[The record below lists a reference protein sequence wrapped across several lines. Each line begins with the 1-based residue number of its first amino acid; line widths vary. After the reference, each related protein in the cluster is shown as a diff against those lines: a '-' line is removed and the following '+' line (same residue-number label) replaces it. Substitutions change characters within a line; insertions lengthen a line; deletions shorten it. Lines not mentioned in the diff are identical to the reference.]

1 MTSPPRSWARTHRLA
16 SRATAEKAGCCCWS
30 LWEEKGRGSEAQAL
44 GPKDRLSFF
53 FDLYKI
59 PFPLT
64 SGSRA
69 TFLFFC
75 LFHYSGLHGHKET
88 VSLYSK
94 IQFPCFFSESS

>member
-30 LWEEKGRGSEAQAL
+30 LWEERVEAVRHRHL
-44 GPKDRLSFF
+44 GPRTDFLFF

-59 PFPLT
+59 PFRLT

-69 TFLFFC
+69 IFLFFC
-75 LFHYSGLHGHKET
+75 LFHYFGLHVHKEM